1 MAPIKAAVFPLLKNK
16 PELVNKAKEVF
27 AEIKKEIQPI
37 VFDDNGNIGKR
48 YHAKTK
54 SARRIA

>member
-27 AEIKKEIQPI
+27 AEIKK
-37 VFDDNGNIGKR
+37 
-48 YHAKTK
+48 K
-54 SARRIA
+54 SSR